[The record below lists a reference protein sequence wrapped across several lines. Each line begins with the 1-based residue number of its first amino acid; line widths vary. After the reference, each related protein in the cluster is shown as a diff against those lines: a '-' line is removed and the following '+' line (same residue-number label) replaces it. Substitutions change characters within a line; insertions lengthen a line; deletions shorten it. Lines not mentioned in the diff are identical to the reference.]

1 MEAMRAL
8 SRVKLCAAV
17 VGWCASVADLIQ
29 PDVATSP
36 WDFGYI
42 CFPHAID

>member
-17 VGWCASVADLIQ
+17 VGWCASVRIYTARRRDI
-29 PDVATSP
+29 AMR
-36 WDFGYI
+36 FRII